1 MTEEKKQENQ
11 VNGSYDLSDKDE
23 YSHDWEKFP
32 PFHNESWYFNFI
44 DRPNNVFL
52 VTRLSYHMDKK
63 KSLVLFLLVIDGKAK
78 IYFQEI
84 PLEKMPV
91 GDACWDID
99 TKVNYF
105 CVKPMEQW
113 RIKFKNSKVELDIN
127 LEGRFPIFNSAEGT
141 NPLAFLKE
149 DYTKTELVFAQMHYE
164 QPMIATGTLIMK
176 KKGAVIETRNIKGL
190 GQRDH
195 SWGIR
200 EWAGIDSWNWVSA
213 QFEDKTINF
222 YKAEA
227 LGQVKQDGIIYTK
240 GADNIRIESIEVS
253 TKTKENEKTPV
264 SSTFILTDEN
274 GKKRTIESKTI
285 FSQYLPLPSEKGLT
299 EIYEQVAVFTCDGKE
314 GDGTS
319 EYLSSTRK

>member
-1 MTEEKKQENQ
+1 MTKENKQKKN
-11 VNGSYDLSDKDE
+11 VNNSYDLSDKDE
-23 YSHDWEKFP
+23 YSHDWGAFP

-44 DRPNNVFL
+44 DRPNKVFL
-52 VTRLSYHMDKK
+52 ITRLSYHMDKK
-63 KSLVLFLLVIDGKAK
+63 KSLILALLIIDGKAK
-78 IYFQEI
+78 TYFKEI
-84 PLEKMPV
+84 PLEKMP
-91 GDACWDID
+91 DTWEFD
-99 TKVNYF
+99 TKVKYY
-105 CVKPMEQW
+105 CIKPMKQW
-113 RIKFKNSKVELDIN
+113 RIKFKNSKVDLDIN

-141 NPLAFLKE
+141 DPLAFLKE

-164 QPMIATGTLIMK
+164 QPMVATGTLILK
-176 KKGAVIETRNIKGL
+176 KKGQIIETRNIKAL

-213 QFEDKTINF
+213 QFEDETINF

-227 LGQVKQDGIIYTK
+227 LGQVKQDGIIYSK
-240 GADNIRIESIEVS
+240 CADNIKIESIEVS

-274 GKKRTIESKTI
+274 GTKRTIKSKTI

-299 EIYEQVAVFTCDGKE
+299 EIYEQVAVFTCNGKE
-314 GDGTS
+314 GDGIS
-319 EYLSSTRK
+319 EYLSSTRN